1 MKSSRDFSCLRT
13 PHFFLS
19 FFVGFFLLQM
29 VNLDRT
35 FCLFCLFVF
44 SKKNLVWF
52 KKKKNDDDD
61 NDDNDLRC
69 KTLLAD
75 EMLG

>member
-1 MKSSRDFSCLRT
+1 
-13 PHFFLS
+13 
-19 FFVGFFLLQM
+19 M